1 MTASDATGKGAK
13 MSHDFSNI
21 KLPLQ
26 KVIELGQI
34 DRWLRGIAEI
44 VPHPAPSEPRFS
56 PERDMHSGALTV
68 VPQDFNTH
76 ILAINAKSLV
86 GTDDIERMVGFRNL
100 LSAASKQNVRVDIS
114 SADGK
119 SLEVSF
125 DPDEVFSRSRV
136 FGASYS
142 NVLPA
147 IFSKRKPPLAT
158 A

>member
-1 MTASDATGKGAK
+1 MTASQATGKGAK

-34 DRWLRGIAEI
+34 DRWLRGVAEI
-44 VPHPAPSEPRFS
+44 VPHPAPVDARFS
-56 PERDMHSGALTV
+56 PERDLHSNGLSV
-68 VPQDFNTH
+68 VQQDFNTH
-76 ILAINAKSLV
+76 ILTINAKSHV
-86 GTDDIERMVGFRNL
+86 GTEDIERMVGFRNL
-100 LSAASKQNVRVDIS
+100 LSAASKQNVRVDVNS
-114 SADGK
+114 EDGK

-125 DPDEVFSRSRV
+125 DPDEVFARSRV
-136 FGASYS
+136 FGASYA

-147 IFSKRKPPLAT
+147 IFTRKPVVT